1 MRRSIF
7 GLFIAALTVSP
18 AVALAG
24 HGGGGGNQKPNLG
37 TLHVTNQCDD
47 AVAVTVNGGTATPLE
62 PGASIDQTFFV
73 LKGDSVTPSVTASLV
88 SDPTVTTSA
97 QCSVTQGKTT
107 KVSITSSSSG
117 GQIVLSITSKSPGNA
132 SLSREARVMF
142 CSMGVLSILLWLGTR
157 LGRCPRPTGV
167 VS

>member
-7 GLFIAALTVSP
+7 GLFIAAFIVSP
-18 AVALAG
+18 AIALAG
-24 HGGGGGNQKPNLG
+24 HGGGGGNQKPNVG

-47 AVAVTVNGGTATPLE
+47 AVAVTVNGGTATTLE
-62 PGASIDQTFFV
+62 PGASTDLTFFV
-73 LKGDSVTPSVTASLV
+73 VKGSSVTPIVTASLV

-107 KVSITSSSSG
+107 KVSITSSTSG
-117 GQIVLSITSKSPGNA
+117 GQTALSIGSKSPGNA
-132 SLSREARVMF
+132 MLSREARVAF

-157 LGRCPRPTGV
+157 LGRAPRSNAV
-167 VS
+167 VA

>member
-7 GLFIAALTVSP
+7 GLFIVALTVSP
-18 AVALAG
+18 AVTLAG

>member
-1 MRRSIF
+1 MRTSIL

-24 HGGGGGNQKPNLG
+24 HGGGGGQKPNVG

-47 AVAVTVNGGTATPLE
+47 AVAVTVNGGTATTLE
-62 PGASIDQTFFV
+62 PGASMDQTFFV
-73 LKGDSVTPSVTASLV
+73 LKGDSVTPNVTASLV
-88 SDPTVTTSA
+88 SDSTVTTSA

-132 SLSREARVMF
+132 SLSREAQVMF
-142 CSMGVLSILLWLGTR
+142 CSMGILSILLWLGTR
-157 LGRCPRPTGV
+157 LGRAPRPTAGV
-167 VS
+167 P